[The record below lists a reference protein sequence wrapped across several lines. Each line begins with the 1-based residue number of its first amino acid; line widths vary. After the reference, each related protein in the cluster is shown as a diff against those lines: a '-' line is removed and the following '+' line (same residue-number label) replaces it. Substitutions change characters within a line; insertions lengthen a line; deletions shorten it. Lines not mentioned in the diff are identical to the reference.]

1 MRHAAALALALTLSA
16 SGLLALP
23 LRAEPLRVVTT
34 FTIIGDMAA
43 AVGGD
48 AAEVTSLIPPGAEV
62 HNYQPTPS
70 DIRTASTAQLVLWN
84 GLGLETWF
92 ERFFRNLPDI
102 PSAVV
107 SEGVAPLPIAS
118 GPYAGKPNPHAWMS
132 ISDALLYVENIRRA
146 MAAADLAHA
155 ETYAA
160 NAAAYA
166 EEIRAIADPLRA
178 EIGAI
183 PPERHWLA
191 TSEGAFSYLARD
203 LGLGEIYIW
212 PINEAN
218 TGTPQQIRRAIDQI
232 RDHAVPVI
240 FSESTVDPRSAQQ
253 VARETGIAYG
263 GVLYVDS
270 LTPADGPVPTYLDLL
285 RVTVGRITEELAR

>member
-1 MRHAAALALALTLSA
+1 MMRLAAAALALSIA
-16 SGLLALP
+16 SLLALP
-23 LRAEPLRVVTT
+23 AQAAPLRVVTT

-70 DIRTASTAQLVLWN
+70 DIRTASAAQLVLWN

-92 ERFFRNLPDI
+92 ERFFRNLPDV

-107 SEGVAPLPIAS
+107 SEGVEPLPIAS

-132 ISDALLYVENIRRA
+132 ITDALLYVENIRRA
-146 MAAADLAHA
+146 MAAADPANA
-155 ETYAA
+155 ATYAA
-160 NAAAYA
+160 NAAAYSDA
-166 EEIRAIADPLRA
+166 IRAVADPLRA
-178 EIGAI
+178 EIDAV
-183 PPERHWLA
+183 PPDHRWLA

-232 RDHAVPVI
+232 RDHAVPVV

-270 LTPADGPVPTYLDLL
+270 LTPPDGPVPSYLDLL
-285 RVTVGRITEELAR
+285 RVTVGRIAEGLAR

>member
-1 MRHAAALALALTLSA
+1 MHRAAALALMLSLA
-16 SGLLALP
+16 GLLALP
-23 LRAEPLRVVTT
+23 ARAEPLRVVTT

-70 DIRTASTAQLVLWN
+70 DIRAASAAQLVLWN

-92 ERFFRNLPDI
+92 ERFFRNLPDV

-107 SEGVAPLPIAS
+107 SEGVEPLPIAS

-132 ISDALLYVENIRRA
+132 VTDALLYVENIRRA
-146 MAAADLAHA
+146 MAAADPAQA

-166 EEIRAIADPLRA
+166 EAIRAVADPLRA
-178 EIGAI
+178 EIDGI
-183 PPERHWLA
+183 PPERRWLA

-253 VARETGIAYG
+253 VARETGTAYG

-270 LTPADGPVPTYLDLL
+270 LTPPDGPVPTFLDLL
-285 RVTVGRITEELAR
+285 RVTVGRITEGLAR